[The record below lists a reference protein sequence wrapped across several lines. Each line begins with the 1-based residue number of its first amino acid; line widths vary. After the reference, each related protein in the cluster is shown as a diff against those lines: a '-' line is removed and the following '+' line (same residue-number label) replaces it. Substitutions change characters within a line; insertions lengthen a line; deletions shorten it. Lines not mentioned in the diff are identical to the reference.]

1 MAYDVRIS
9 DLSPDVCSADLDS
22 FIDWM
27 TEARY
32 PMEHEPDYARATS
45 TEPTGGSACLQST
58 PQIARSQ
65 GIDSS
70 AFVAAVSRLPMQ
82 HVPHIDGALVDKY
95 LQGLK
100 RSEEHTSELQS
111 LMRISYA
118 VF

>member
-1 MAYDVRIS
+1 MGPPGWHRPQLYDVL
-9 DLSPDVCSADLDS
+9 LSVQTFAVLNHHYNGGVTLDS

-70 AFVAAVSRLPMQ
+70 AFVAAVKIGKA
-82 HVPHIDGALVDKY
+82 HV
-95 LQGLK
+95 
-100 RSEEHTSELQS
+100 
-111 LMRISYA
+111 
-118 VF
+118 